1 MSALNLNLYLNLLLL
16 PPLPRHPYRRCRY
29 SLSAILLGK
38 KKWVFF
44 QIWRKFFA
52 FHGKTRSGL
61 GFYGGLV
68 STYPTTTGGRLV
80 RKSSG
85 PSHAKHLERLR
96 NDD

>member
-16 PPLPRHPYRRCRY
+16 PPLPRHPYRRWCCW
-29 SLSAILLGK
+29 LSAILLGK

-44 QIWRKFFA
+44 QIWRKFGA

-68 STYPTTTGGRLV
+68 TTYPTTTGGRLV

-85 PSHAKHLERLR
+85 PSHDKQLERR
-96 NDD
+96 GKDE